1 MKHAH
6 VLAIP
11 LVGSVLLGAC
21 IADDT
26 DGPSLAAP
34 EVIRVEAGSGGAAGM
49 SADAPAAEQAATE
62 SVSGDEMASSVIAP
76 WSVIVGFEV
85 GGGLPALPTATTGW
99 VHRAGREVP
108 LERAVAMAE
117 VLGVDPTPRTDRE
130 YDEWISHAFGPA
142 DGSAPLLEFG
152 VGAEMDWWF
161 SAAWGDDDAV
171 FEPCREIETEDGIV
185 YDCPTPEPP
194 VGVPSAEEARA
205 RALELWE
212 RLGIDVAAADVEV
225 WADEWYASVSAS
237 MPIEGVDAEAGWLSV
252 GFGGGGALEYASG
265 TLSRPEPAG
274 PYPLIDLATALER
287 LRRYYI
293 WPIDAVDVAVEPE
306 VMIELGSHGPNS
318 DTSMSDDPVIPEGGF
333 EEFDPDPITVTVVD
347 VAPDLWWTMD
357 VEGNV
362 WLIPAYAFTG
372 DDGGV
377 YTVPAVTDE
386 YLVEE
391 IPVAVD
397 PIIEPT
403 PEPAPEPAPEPVD
416 PIIEPAPAPEESTPS
431 EAVDMLM
438 AILEEEGPMTE
449 DQFSGL
455 ADSLGLT
462 VRVVRLDG
470 EDLAITMDLSPTRVN
485 IEVADGLVIAV
496 INLG

>member
-1 MKHAH
+1 M
-6 VLAIP
+6 
-11 LVGSVLLGAC
+11 LV
-21 IADDT
+21 
-26 DGPSLAAP
+26 
-34 EVIRVEAGSGGAAGM
+34 
-49 SADAPAAEQAATE
+49 QA
-62 SVSGDEMASSVIAP
+62 V
-76 WSVIVGFEV
+76 
-85 GGGLPALPTATTGW
+85 
-99 VHRAGREVP
+99 
-108 LERAVAMAE
+108 
-117 VLGVDPTPRTDRE
+117 
-130 YDEWISHAFGPA
+130 
-142 DGSAPLLEFG
+142 
-152 VGAEMDWWF
+152 
-161 SAAWGDDDAV
+161 
-171 FEPCREIETEDGIV
+171 
-185 YDCPTPEPP
+185 
-194 VGVPSAEEARA
+194 
-205 RALELWE
+205 
-212 RLGIDVAAADVEV
+212 
-225 WADEWYASVSAS
+225 
-237 MPIEGVDAEAGWLSV
+237 
-252 GFGGGGALEYASG
+252 
-265 TLSRPEPAG
+265 
-274 PYPLIDLATALER
+274 
-287 LRRYYI
+287 
-293 WPIDAVDVAVEPE
+293 
-306 VMIELGSHGPNS
+306 
-318 DTSMSDDPVIPEGGF
+318 SDDPVIPEGGY

-403 PEPAPEPAPEPVD
+403 PEPAPEPVD

-431 EAVDMLM
+431 EAVEMLM

-485 IEVADGLVIAV
+485 VEVADGLVVAV

>member
-6 VLAIP
+6 VLAVP

-161 SAAWGDDDAV
+161 SAAWGDDDTV

-274 PYPLIDLATALER
+274 PYPLIDLTAALER

-318 DTSMSDDPVIPEGGF
+318 DTSMSDDPVIPEGGY

-403 PEPAPEPAPEPVD
+403 PEPAPEPVD

-455 ADSLGLT
+455 AESLGLT

-485 IEVADGLVIAV
+485 IEVADGLVVAV

>member
-1 MKHAH
+1 MKHTH
-6 VLAIP
+6 VLTIA
-11 LVGSVLLGAC
+11 LVGSALLGAC
-21 IADDT
+21 VADDT
-26 DGPSLAAP
+26 DGPPLAAP
-34 EVIRVEAGSGGAAGM
+34 EVIRIEADSGGAAGM
-49 SADAPAAEQAATE
+49 SAEGPTAEAAA
-62 SVSGDEMASSVIAP
+62 DEMAVSDIAP

-85 GGGLPALPTATTGW
+85 GGGLPGLPTATTGW

-161 SAAWGDDDAV
+161 SAAWGDDDVV

-306 VMIELGSHGPNS
+306 VMIELGSQGPLS
-318 DTSMSDDPVIPEGGF
+318 DTSMSDDPVIPEGGY

-372 DDGGV
+372 EDGGV

-403 PEPAPEPAPEPVD
+403 PEPAPEPVD

-485 IEVADGLVIAV
+485 VEVADGLVVAV